1 MLKKWY
7 VPGDYIIGKA
17 VKMRLK
23 NTDEKEAKIWKGFL
37 KNVMQLPESTD
48 HHIHDLITFPGAQA
62 KFSLEEALTV
72 KEEKL
77 KIPFMVYFGEED
89 WKSSKGFK
97 ILIDSETIHG

>member
-1 MLKKWY
+1 
-7 VPGDYIIGKA
+7 
-17 VKMRLK
+17 
-23 NTDEKEAKIWKGFL
+23 
-37 KNVMQLPESTD
+37 
-48 HHIHDLITFPGAQA
+48 
-62 KFSLEEALTV
+62 LEEALTV